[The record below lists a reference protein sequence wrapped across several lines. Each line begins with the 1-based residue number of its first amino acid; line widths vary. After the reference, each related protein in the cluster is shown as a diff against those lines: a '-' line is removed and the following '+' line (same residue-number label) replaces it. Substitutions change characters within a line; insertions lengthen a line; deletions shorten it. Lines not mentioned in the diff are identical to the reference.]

1 MPMMVDS
8 ASGTGEQFEHAKVPV
23 AVFVSPRFHPCC
35 GGYENYVAALARSV
49 KATGAQVSVFT
60 TNAVDLEA
68 FWLGNRRVLPPGP
81 DSAEG
86 LHIERFPICYR
97 KWRRRAGRLLS
108 LLPSWK
114 LRAQYARPSFRT
126 IGLETALATLRADV
140 IHVGPLPYNQ
150 LMYSGIRAARE
161 QGTRVITTPCTH
173 VGEDTNDEVAR
184 HYIRP
189 FQIKM
194 LNACDAVLALT
205 EFEREKL
212 IEAGVEPDKVHHTGA
227 GIDPAAVNGGD
238 GAAARAKWNLGN
250 DPVVLGL
257 GMKAFDKGTVTLVE
271 AMKLLWRGGSAAR
284 LALAG
289 PSLTAFDEYL
299 RSQRPLDRVHNISV
313 VSESDKADLLAAC
326 NMLVQG
332 SRVESFGLVYLEA
345 WANAKPVIAADI
357 GVAREMIEHGKDGLI
372 APFGDPSALAEA
384 IEVLLSREDRGAT
397 MGEAGLA
404 KLQSRYTW
412 NAAANRA
419 LPLFFPSATDHK
431 AYSPPDACRD
441 WA

>member
-1 MPMMVDS
+1 MPIMVEK
-8 ASGTGEQFEHAKVPV
+8 ASVTGQHSDGTRVPV

-35 GGYENYVAALARSV
+35 GGYENYIAALARSV
-49 KATGAQVSVFT
+49 SATGATVSVFT

-68 FWLGNRRVLPPGP
+68 FWLRDRRLLPAGP
-81 DSAEG
+81 DSVDG
-86 LHIERFPICYR
+86 LHIQRFSICYR

-114 LRAQYARPSFRT
+114 LRARYARPSFRT
-126 IGLETALATLRADV
+126 IGLEAALSSTRADV

-161 QGTRVITTPCTH
+161 QGARVITTPCTH
-173 VGEDTNDEVAR
+173 VGEDANDEVAK

-189 FQIKM
+189 FQIRM

-205 EFEREKL
+205 EFERTRL
-212 IEAGVEPDKVHHTGA
+212 IQAGVGPEKVHHTGA
-227 GIDPAAVNGGD
+227 GIDPAAVNRGD
-238 GAAARAKWNLGN
+238 GAASRSKWGLST

-257 GMKAFDKGTVTLVE
+257 GMKAFDKGTVTLVD
-271 AMKLLWRGGSAAR
+271 AMKLLWRDGSAAR
-284 LALAG
+284 LVLAG

-299 RSQRPLDRVHNISV
+299 QSQGPLDRLHNISV

-326 NMLVQG
+326 KMLVQA

-372 APFGDPSALAEA
+372 TPFGDPGALADA
-384 IEVLLSREDRGAT
+384 IRVLLSRGDRSAL
-397 MGEAGLA
+397 MGDAGLA

-412 NAAANRA
+412 DKAAERA
-419 LPLFFPSATDHK
+419 MTLFFKTPMIAGQRHG
-431 AYSPPDACRD
+431 
-441 WA
+441 